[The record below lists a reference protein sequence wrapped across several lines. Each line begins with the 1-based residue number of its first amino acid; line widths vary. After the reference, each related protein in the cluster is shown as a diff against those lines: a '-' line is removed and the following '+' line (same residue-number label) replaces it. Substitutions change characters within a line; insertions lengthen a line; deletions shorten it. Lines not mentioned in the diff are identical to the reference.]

1 MCVWAYVRDTW
12 LLFLNKKFKAFIV
25 HKKIS
30 MYQGLCLGKQ
40 ILRVYIL
47 RARLIW
53 FWVYARGWS
62 LIISKK
68 KICKHGRIWKHKVIM
83 NKKATEN
90 DSNLAF
96 FDRLKNIYAW
106 KKLHPWIRLR
116 IWQTQ
121 KNSFREF
128 LFVVWTYPWCSQ
140 ESHHNQVQPYTHI
153 KRLIFLSS

>member
-1 MCVWAYVRDTW
+1 MSVRTRY
-12 LLFLNKKFKAFIV
+12 LITIYKQEIFEAV

-40 ILRVYIL
+40 ILRVNIL

-90 DSNLAF
+90 DSNLTF

-116 IWQTQ
+116 IWQT
-121 KNSFREF
+121 KKKSLWEF
-128 LFVVWTYPWCSQ
+128 LIVVWTYPWCSQ
-140 ESHHNQVQPYTHI
+140 ESHYNQVQPYVLRHT
-153 KRLIFLSS
+153 